1 MGVCA
6 THQDI
11 SLSPSARSREID
23 RCIRKDA
30 LKREIKVLLL
40 GPGESGKTTV
50 FKQLK
55 ILQDN
60 GGYTDDERKGF
71 MPIIH
76 FNCVSQMV
84 DLLVAAQRFEVQFL
98 NEDTQVLAERV
109 LSLGSINILTEEIA
123 KIIEKIWSDEA
134 LKDLYQKAGKTF
146 PMNDTANYF
155 FDNLERFFQPDYIPS
170 IDDILR
176 VRVRSTGIEEA
187 DFNLKG
193 TVFKFIDV
201 GGQRSER
208 RKWIHCFDSVTAI
221 LFCASLIGYDQVLRE
236 DNKTNT
242 MKEALNLFDAVVNDD
257 LFHNSTIILFL
268 NKTDLF
274 HEKIAQVNLNQCFIE
289 YSGGADYDKASQFIA
304 SRFLELRA
312 NDVHVFVH
320 FTCAIDTDNISHV
333 INDVKLHI
341 LTKNI
346 NGFFGA

>member
-1 MGVCA
+1 
-6 THQDI
+6 
-11 SLSPSARSREID
+11 
-23 RCIRKDA
+23 
-30 LKREIKVLLL
+30 
-40 GPGESGKTTV
+40 
-50 FKQLK
+50 
-55 ILQDN
+55 
-60 GGYTDDERKGF
+60 
-71 MPIIH
+71 
-76 FNCVSQMV
+76 
-84 DLLVAAQRFEVQFL
+84 
-98 NEDTQVLAERV
+98 
-109 LSLGSINILTEEIA
+109 
-123 KIIEKIWSDEA
+123 
-134 LKDLYQKAGKTF
+134 
-146 PMNDTANYF
+146 MNDTANYF

-187 DFNLKG
+187 DFKLDR

-208 RKWIHCFDSVTAI
+208 RKWIHCFDRVTAI

-274 HEKIAQVNLNQCFIE
+274 REKIAQVDLSQCFIE

-304 SRFLELRA
+304 SRFMELRA
-312 NDVHVFVH
+312 NDVHIFVH
-320 FTCAIDTDNISHV
+320 FTCAIDTNNISHV